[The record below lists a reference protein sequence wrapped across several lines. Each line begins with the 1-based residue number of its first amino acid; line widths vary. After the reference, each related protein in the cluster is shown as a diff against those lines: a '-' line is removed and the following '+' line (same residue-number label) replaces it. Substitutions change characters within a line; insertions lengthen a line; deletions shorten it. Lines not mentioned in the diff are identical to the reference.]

1 MRKITSVLLLVS
13 LVLMT
18 VTGSFAA
25 TPDPTPIPW
34 EIPLDDGL
42 PAVIDRFG
50 DPAAY
55 PDFSFPEDAKLL
67 EIWVANTRDSD
78 AFFLLYDGQCWMID
92 CADNRWVNRVVTLM
106 QKLGINKVD
115 KIINSHPHHDHLNG
129 LAAVAAIAE
138 VDELAVGFAENSTE
152 HMVKAMKTC
161 KEKGISVTHF
171 EDGTRLMLGD
181 VILDILM
188 KCDDTAELNDRSA
201 VIRLQY
207 GDRTAL
213 FTGDIETVG
222 QKKLLETVDPSL
234 LKTDV
239 LKYPHHGKSKL
250 VENFYNAV
258 NPSFVVVTNNAV
270 TGEAPYYLGCKHVPM
285 AYAISAYVHLVTD
298 GNHWL
303 TERVAEPEA
312 WKKQ

>member
-1 MRKITSVLLLVS
+1 MKKIVSVLLLVS
-13 LVLMT
+13 LTLLT
-18 VTGSFAA
+18 VTGTFAA
-25 TPDPTPIPW
+25 PPAPTPIPW

-55 PDFSFPEDAKLL
+55 PDFAFPEDAKLL

-78 AFFLLYDGQCWMID
+78 AFFLLYDGRCWMID
-92 CADNRWVNRVVTLM
+92 CADTRWVNRVVTLM
-106 QKLGINKVD
+106 QKLGIDKVE
-115 KIINSHPHHDHLNG
+115 KVINSHPHHDHLNG
-129 LAAVAAIAE
+129 LAAVATKAK
-138 VDELAVGFAENSTE
+138 VSELAIGFNENSTQ
-152 HMVKAMKTC
+152 HMIKAMQTC
-161 KEKGISVTHF
+161 REKNIAVSHF
-171 EDGTRLMLGD
+171 EDGTRLQLGD
-181 VILDILM
+181 VALDIWM
-188 KCDDTAELNDRSA
+188 KCDNTYEMNDRSA

-207 GDRTAL
+207 GERTAL
-213 FTGDIETVG
+213 FTGDIETAG

-250 VENFYNAV
+250 IESFYTAV

-303 TERVAEPEA
+303 AERVTDPQPIV
-312 WKKQ
+312 KQ